1 MIISIVS
8 ISIISTLIFTIVII
22 IEINFNL
29 KKILFKVMIRHDS
42 CHHQFTELICSTR
55 YVNIALSI

>member
-1 MIISIVS
+1 MIISIG
-8 ISIISTLIFTIVII
+8 IITTLIFTIVIII